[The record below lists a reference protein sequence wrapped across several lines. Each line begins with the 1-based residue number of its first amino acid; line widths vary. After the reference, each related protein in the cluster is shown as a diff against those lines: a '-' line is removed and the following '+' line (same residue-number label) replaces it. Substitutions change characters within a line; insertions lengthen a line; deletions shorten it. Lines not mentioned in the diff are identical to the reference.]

1 VRDVGS
7 IKIERTFRASLEE
20 VWELWTTKEGL
31 ESWWGPEGFT
41 TQVRRLELRPG
52 GHFEY
57 AMTAA
62 DPVQVNALKAMGVPL
77 TSVAHGT
84 YSEVRPLRRLAY
96 STVADFIPGVEP
108 YEVATVVE
116 LHPVARGVKLALIQ
130 DAMHDRQWTEMAKAG
145 FESQLDKLAGRVAA
159 AKVRSA
165 TPARRS
171 TAGRATE
178 SVDAYIGAAPEE
190 AQPKLR
196 EVRAAI
202 REAAPDAAES
212 ISYRMPYYSYK
223 GRLAWFGLR
232 RLYIGLY
239 LRPPIIEEYS
249 DELKMYETTKSAIHL
264 PLEREIPVALI
275 RKLVRARMKKN
286 EAGG

>member
-1 VRDVGS
+1 MRDMAS
-7 IKIERTFRASLEE
+7 IKIERTYRGSLED

-41 TQVRRLELRPG
+41 TEVRRLELRPG

-57 AMTAA
+57 AMTAT
-62 DPVQVNALKAMGVPL
+62 DPAQVNALNAMDVPL

-96 STVADFIPGVEP
+96 RTVADFIPGVEA

-130 DAMHDRQWTEMAKAG
+130 DAMHDRQWTDMAKAG
-145 FESQLDKLAGRVAA
+145 FESQLNKLAKRVAA
-159 AKVRSA
+159 AKVR
-165 TPARRS
+165 PAVSVRRS
-171 TAGRATE
+171 TVGRPAE
-178 SVDAYIGAAPEE
+178 SVDAYIAAAPKEV
-190 AQPKLR
+190 QPKLR

-202 REAAPDAAES
+202 RGVAPDAAES

-223 GRLAWFGLR
+223 GRLAWFGLQR
-232 RLYIGLY
+232 AYIGLY
-239 LRPPIIEEYS
+239 LRPPITEEYR
-249 DELKMYETTKSAIHL
+249 DELKAYETTKSAIHL
-264 PLEREIPVALI
+264 PLDREIPVALV

-286 EAGG
+286 EAGD